1 MIDIDQVRADT
12 PAVKFL
18 THFNNAGA
26 SLMPTSA
33 YRAMLE
39 YLQREQEIGGYETV
53 LEYVDQ
59 TADFYVE
66 AARSINAS
74 SAEIAF
80 CESATKAWQLFF
92 YSIPFK
98 RGDRIITTQLDYGS
112 NFVGFIQQH
121 NRLGVE
127 VVVIE
132 TDSNGEIDLVAME
145 REIDDRARLV
155 SLSHIPTANG
165 IINPAAQ
172 VGQIARSAGIP
183 YLLDACQSVGQI
195 DVDVKQIGCSA
206 LSVTGRKYL
215 RGPRGTGFLYV
226 DQNVLANIEPGW
238 LDQRGVV
245 LRGSDQYELLN
256 SAKRFENFEVG
267 FGARIGL
274 GNALKYFNQIGAKN
288 VEQRIIQLGTY
299 CREKLNAVPGVS
311 LHDNGAHRSGIV
323 TFTMEGH
330 TPAEIRRFLN
340 RHKINIWASAGPGSL
355 VDFQRRGIDS
365 VARASVHYFNTEEEI
380 EKMVALLSTL

>member
-53 LEYVDQ
+53 LEYVEQ
-59 TADFYVE
+59 TADFYVQ

-74 SAEIAF
+74 PAEIAF

-132 TDSNGEIDLVAME
+132 TDSNGDIDLVAME

-172 VGQIARSAGIP
+172 VGQIAKSAGVP
-183 YLLDACQSVGQI
+183 YLLDACQSIGQI

-226 DQNVLANIEPGW
+226 DENVLANIEPGW

-245 LRGSDQYELLN
+245 LRGSDQYELLD

-267 FGARIGL
+267 FGARIGF

-288 VEQRIIQLGTY
+288 VEQRIIKLGTY
-299 CREKLNAVPGVS
+299 CREKLHTVSGVS

-323 TFTMEGH
+323 TFTLEGH
-330 TPAEIRRFLN
+330 TPVEIRRFLN
-340 RHKINIWASAGPGSL
+340 QHKINIWACAGPGSL

-380 EKMVALLSTL
+380 EKMVASLSTL

>member
-172 VGQIARSAGIP
+172 VGQIARSAGVP

>member
-1 MIDIDQVRADT
+1 M
-12 PAVKFL
+12 
-18 THFNNAGA
+18 
-26 SLMPTSA
+26 
-33 YRAMLE
+33 
-39 YLQREQEIGGYETV
+39 
-53 LEYVDQ
+53 
-59 TADFYVE
+59 
-66 AARSINAS
+66 
-74 SAEIAF
+74 
-80 CESATKAWQLFF
+80 
-92 YSIPFK
+92 
-98 RGDRIITTQLDYGS
+98 
-112 NFVGFIQQH
+112 
-121 NRLGVE
+121 
-127 VVVIE
+127 
-132 TDSNGEIDLVAME
+132 
-145 REIDDRARLV
+145 
-155 SLSHIPTANG
+155 
-165 IINPAAQ
+165 
-172 VGQIARSAGIP
+172 
-183 YLLDACQSVGQI
+183 
-195 DVDVKQIGCSA
+195 
-206 LSVTGRKYL
+206 
-215 RGPRGTGFLYV
+215 
-226 DQNVLANIEPGW
+226 LANIEPGW

-299 CREKLNAVPGVS
+299 CREKLDAVPGVS